1 MFKNIAEDIVF
12 YLSRKKILNQ
22 DNREIYVYALEVVLL
37 NFILLMTLLIIS
49 LFGGQHLFFVCYLCF
64 FVPLRV
70 FTGGYH
76 AKKSETCFVMSVAS
90 YVLAMILV
98 NNNLLLF
105 NNEIIVFITALLM
118 FLMFLYSPIE
128 NINHPLEKARKRK
141 NKIIARVIVLIDFT
155 LLIVFY
161 INEMAITSYEIIFI
175 LLNGV
180 TFSLGKIE
188 NYIERKNRSSM

>member
-22 DNREIYVYALEVVLL
+22 DNREIYVYAFEVVLL
-37 NFILLMTLLIIS
+37 NFILLMILFTIS
-49 LFGGQHLFFVCYLCF
+49 LFRGQHLFFACYLYF

-76 AKKSETCFVMSVAS
+76 AKKSEICFVMSVAS
-90 YVLAMILV
+90 YILAMILV
-98 NNNLLLF
+98 NTNALLF
-105 NNEIIVFITALLM
+105 NNAKMIFITAILM
-118 FLMFLYSPIE
+118 LLMFLYSPIE
-128 NINHPLEKARKRK
+128 NINHPLDKVRKKR
-141 NKIIARVIVLIDFT
+141 NRIIARVIVLIDFA

-161 INEMAITSYEIIFI
+161 INKMAITTYEIIFV

-180 TFSLGKIE
+180 TFFLGKIE
-188 NYIERKNRSSM
+188 NHIGNKISHL

>member
-49 LFGGQHLFFVCYLCF
+49 LFGGQYLFFVCYLCF

-118 FLMFLYSPIE
+118 LLMFLYSPIE

-161 INEMAITSYEIIFI
+161 INGMAITSYEIIFI

-188 NYIERKNRSSM
+188 NYTERKNRSSM

>member
-22 DNREIYVYALEVVLL
+22 DNREIYVYAFEVVLL
-37 NFILLMTLLIIS
+37 NSILLMTLLTIS
-49 LFGGQHLFFVCYLCF
+49 LFREQYLFFACYLCF

-76 AKKSETCFVMSVAS
+76 AKKSEICLVMSVAS

-98 NNNLLLF
+98 NNNVLLF
-105 NNEIIVFITALLM
+105 NNAIMIFITAILM
-118 FLMFLYSPIE
+118 LLMFLYSPIE
-128 NINHPLEKARKRK
+128 NINHLLDEARNKR
-141 NKIIARVIVLIDFT
+141 NRIISRVIVLIDFT

-161 INEMAITSYEIIFI
+161 INGMAITSYEIIFI
-175 LLNGV
+175 MLNGV
-180 TFSLGKIE
+180 TFFLGKIE
-188 NYIERKNRSSM
+188 NYNEKIGV

>member
-1 MFKNIAEDIVF
+1 
-12 YLSRKKILNQ
+12 
-22 DNREIYVYALEVVLL
+22 
-37 NFILLMTLLIIS
+37 
-49 LFGGQHLFFVCYLCF
+49 
-64 FVPLRV
+64 
-70 FTGGYH
+70 
-76 AKKSETCFVMSVAS
+76 MSVAS

-118 FLMFLYSPIE
+118 LLMFLYSPIE

-161 INEMAITSYEIIFI
+161 ISGMAITSYEIIFI

>member
-12 YLSRKKILNQ
+12 YLSRKKILKQ
-22 DNREIYVYALEVVLL
+22 DNREVYVYALEVIML
-37 NFILLMTLLIIS
+37 NLILLMTLLIIS
-49 LFGGQHLFFVCYLCF
+49 LVGEQSLFFACYLFF

-76 AKKSETCFVMSVAS
+76 AKKSEICFVMSVAS

-98 NNNLLLF
+98 DNISLLF
-105 NNEIIVFITALLM
+105 NNAIMVFVTALLM
-118 FLMFLYSPIE
+118 LLMFLYSPIE
-128 NINHPLEKARKRK
+128 NINHPLDKTRKRR
-141 NKIIARVIVLIDFT
+141 NRIIARVIVLIDFT

-161 INEMAITSYEIIFI
+161 INGMAIAPYEIIFI

-180 TFSLGKIE
+180 VFFLGKIE
-188 NYIERKNRSSM
+188 NYRISHEAS

>member
-37 NFILLMTLLIIS
+37 NFILIMTLLIIS
-49 LFGGQHLFFVCYLCF
+49 LFGGQHLFVVCYLCF

-76 AKKSETCFVMSVAS
+76 AKKSEICFVMSVAS

-118 FLMFLYSPIE
+118 LLMFLYSPIE

-161 INEMAITSYEIIFI
+161 ISGMAITSYEIIFI

>member
-49 LFGGQHLFFVCYLCF
+49 LFGGQHLFAVCYLCF

-118 FLMFLYSPIE
+118 LLMFLYSPIE

-161 INEMAITSYEIIFI
+161 INGMAITSYEVIFI

>member
-22 DNREIYVYALEVVLL
+22 DNREIYVYAFEVVLL
-37 NFILLMTLLIIS
+37 NFTLLMILLTIS
-49 LFGGQHLFFVCYLCF
+49 LFRGQHLFFACYLCF

-76 AKKSETCFVMSVAS
+76 AKKSEICFVMSVAS
-90 YVLAMILV
+90 YILAMILV
-98 NNNLLLF
+98 NTNALLF
-105 NNEIIVFITALLM
+105 NNAKMIFITAILM
-118 FLMFLYSPIE
+118 LLMFLYSPIE
-128 NINHPLEKARKRK
+128 NINHPLDKVRKKR
-141 NKIIARVIVLIDFT
+141 NRIIARVIVLIDFA

-161 INEMAITSYEIIFI
+161 INKMAITTYEIIFV

-180 TFSLGKIE
+180 TFFLGKIE
-188 NYIERKNRSSM
+188 NHIGNKISHL